1 MKSNPIITDEMLAAY
16 LAGNAS
22 KKETAAVIRAIE
34 QDSSIRETLRIMA
47 EIESETDSDI
57 LPMTAMAADDCDKAN
72 HCAIRCESYILHKLG
87 INVSLDE
94 LLKEAQLQE
103 WIKEAGT
110 PLYNIGRLC
119 ERYDIVASRRY
130 ECTMKD
136 IENALSQGKHVV
148 AAVDTTGD
156 GKPNHS
162 VVVVSCKEDSLS
174 IYDPDTESEFDNLSI
189 NDFAAQWAT
198 SHNYMVVIVD
208 AAIEDYE
215 PHPINLS
222 DVTLDTEMDELREA
236 IAENAHEVWAAA
248 RKSQGWSYGPA
259 RNDELKQTPDMVPYS
274 RLTDQEK
281 QYDRDMAENTI
292 KLLKKLGW
300 KITKK
305 K

>member
-16 LAGNAS
+16 LAGNAT
-22 KKETAAVIRAIE
+22 KHETALILRAIE
-34 QDSSIRETLRIMA
+34 TDSVIRETLRVMA
-47 EIESETDSDI
+47 EMENEETDV
-57 LPMTAMAADDCDKAN
+57 LPIYAMAADDCEKAN
-72 HCAIRCESYILHKLG
+72 LCAIRCEAYILHRLG
-87 INVSLDE
+87 IPVGVDE
-94 LLKEAQLQE
+94 LVKEAQLQK
-103 WIKEAGT
+103 WIKEDGT

-119 ERYDIVASRRY
+119 EQYDMVASRRY
-130 ECTMKD
+130 ECSIKD
-136 IENALSQGKHVV
+136 IEDALSKGKQVI

-162 VVVVSCKEDSLS
+162 VVVVARKEDSLF
-174 IYDPDTESEFDNLSI
+174 IYDPDIESELDVISVDAFT
-189 NDFAAQWAT
+189 AQWGT
-198 SHNYMVVIVD
+198 SHNYMVAIAD

-222 DVTLDTEMDELREA
+222 GVILDSEMTELREA

-281 QYDRDMAENTI
+281 QYDRDLAENTI

-300 KITKK
+300 EIKKI
-305 K
+305 